1 MTPVTRSRLV
11 ILTGAVGGI
20 LFFLHLLGVLT
31 GPEAWLMRRAVKP
44 EVVLANAARSL
55 RQAIGSP
62 FRVSSIL
69 AENLSLRDE
78 RDRLLVQVAEL
89 LAARE
94 EDDELRRLFAFKRQ
108 SGKTLVAAHVV
119 ARSPEAGTHAL
130 LIDRGSDD
138 GLRLEMPV
146 VTGEGVLIGK
156 IFKLERA
163 TAQVLLLTDARSR
176 IGASIQNAVKTQGI
190 VQGKRGLSLEMRLIP
205 QNEEIAVGDL
215 VVTSGIEPLIPRGL
229 AIGRVRSVETRERN
243 PFKAAAIDSPVSFAK
258 FSVVAVLTP

>member
-31 GPEAWLMRRAVKP
+31 GPEAWLMRRAARP
-44 EVVLANAARSL
+44 EVALANAARSL
-55 RQAIGSP
+55 RQAISSP

-69 AENLSLRDE
+69 AENRSLRGE
-78 RDRLLVQVAEL
+78 RDRLLTQVAEMR
-89 LAARE
+89 AIRD
-94 EDDELRRLFAFKRQ
+94 EDDELRRLFEFKKK
-108 SGKTLVAAHVV
+108 SGRTLVAAHVI

-146 VTGEGVLIGK
+146 VTGEGVLVGK
-156 IFKLERA
+156 IFALERA
-163 TAQVLLLTDARSR
+163 AAQVLLLTDARSR
-176 IGASIQNAVKTQGI
+176 IGTSVQNAAKTQGI

-205 QNEEIAVGDL
+205 QNEEIGVGDL

-229 AIGRVRSVETRERN
+229 VVGRVRSLEAQERN
-243 PFKAAAIDSPVSFAK
+243 PFKTAMIDSPVSFAQLG
-258 FSVVAVLTP
+258 VVAVLTP